1 MAERRAVG
9 LGSNTGTGTFGRGH
23 ARSSVGRGEIYK
35 GDHLTETRSKGEIV
49 LRRPKGAHRCCVLTG
64 DVYVQLWPRH
74 SMDPVSFFMFCWVVA
89 TSCVFD
95 SSYVLNGTQ

>member
-49 LRRPKGAHRCCVLTG
+49 LRRTKGAHRC
-64 DVYVQLWPRH
+64 
-74 SMDPVSFFMFCWVVA
+74 
-89 TSCVFD
+89 
-95 SSYVLNGTQ
+95 